1 MKYIHDLVWPMEY
14 IHDLVWPMEYVHEL
28 VWQMEYIQTLCSRR
42 LKGTGLAGYG
52 QRAYRPCCWFGLFRR
67 WCKGNLKFVVSRIIR
82 TAHTQHATSVHH
94 AQDWDRERDRDWQT
108 EIETE
113 RQMGGGRQREWGGG
127 GRESKSISTLQRILF
142 FSLTQF
148 NTAVHVLKP
157 W

>member
-1 MKYIHDLVWPMEY
+1 MKY

-52 QRAYRPCCWFGLFRR
+52 QHAYRPCCWFGLFRR
-67 WCKGNLKFVVSRIIR
+67 WCKRNLKFVVSRIIR

-94 AQDWDRERDRDWQT
+94 AQDWDRERERDWQR

-113 RQMGGGRQREWGGG
+113 RLMGEREKEREMGGGGGERAG
-127 GRESKSISTLQRILF
+127 ASVH
-142 FSLTQF
+142 FSASYFSAWHNLT
-148 NTAVHVLKP
+148 TAVQVLKP